1 VVKISSDFVLCFCSR
16 GLRGLLAKAFG
27 VRGWHPPL
35 PLYGGRGKP
44 GFVLAMSG
52 LHHQP
57 ARTEHLSV
65 CFKNPKRTD
74 FLGDLIGWADK
85 KTHEIEISY

>member
-1 VVKISSDFVLCFCSR
+1 VDGSQSANGRKNCFVVR
-16 GLRGLLAKAFG
+16 
-27 VRGWHPPL
+27 
-35 PLYGGRGKP
+35 
-44 GFVLAMSG
+44 
-52 LHHQP
+52 
-57 ARTEHLSV
+57 V

>member
-1 VVKISSDFVLCFCSR
+1 MEIDGDFPIQ
-16 GLRGLLAKAFG
+16 LR
-27 VRGWHPPL
+27 
-35 PLYGGRGKP
+35 
-44 GFVLAMSG
+44 
-52 LHHQP
+52 
-57 ARTEHLSV
+57 V